1 MNSKRKAVSVGRL
14 ARQSRVA
21 FVRSSRRLLGTY
33 HRPGTA
39 PGTLE
44 YRVEPGEPPRLPAR
58 LTLYRYDAEAVHE
71 QVDAP
76 VGDCKPSAK
85 PGEVTWLQVQGAP
98 SPELMAELGLAFD
111 LHPLAMEDVMGHG
124 QRSKFEAYES
134 QYFVVLNKPRRDAE
148 GALHTSQTSFFLG
161 TGYVISFDESDGDT
175 FAPIRA
181 RLQSKRMFRERGADY
196 LFYSLLDV
204 VIDEGFPLLEDFGER
219 MDVLE
224 ADVLEAPTRELRN
237 QIHYMKQEL
246 VEMRR
251 AWWPQRDV
259 INTLLRDGENMI
271 NENTRLYLRD
281 TYDHCARIIDLVE
294 MYREMASSLLDTY
307 LSSVSQRMN
316 DIMKV
321 LTIIATIFMPLTFV
335 VGIYGMNF
343 DTASPWNM
351 PELHWR
357 FGYFYALGVMLVI
370 AVAMLAYFRRK
381 RWL

>member
-1 MNSKRKAVSVGRL
+1 M
-14 ARQSRVA
+14 A

-44 YRVEPGEPPRLPAR
+44 YRAEPGAPPQPPAR
-58 LTLYRYDAEAVHE
+58 LGLYRYDAEGVRE
-71 QVDAP
+71 QIDVP
-76 VGDCKPSAK
+76 VESCKPSGK
-85 PGEVTWLQVQGAP
+85 PGEITWLQVQGVP

-124 QRSKFEAYES
+124 QRTKFEAYEN
-134 QYFVVLNKPRRDAE
+134 QYFVVLNKPCRDEE
-148 GALHTSQTSFFLG
+148 GALQTWQASFFLG
-161 TGYVISFDESDGDT
+161 GGYVISFDESGSDA

-204 VIDEGFPLLEDFGER
+204 VIDEGFPLLEDFGGR
-219 MDVLE
+219 MDTLEEAVLE
-224 ADVLEAPTRELRN
+224 TPTRELRN

-246 VEMRR
+246 VDLRR

-259 INTLLRDGENMI
+259 INTLLRDGEDMI
-271 NENTRLYLRD
+271 SENTRLYLRD

-316 DIMKV
+316 DVMKV
-321 LTIIATIFMPLTFV
+321 LTVFATIFLPLTF
-335 VGIYGMNF
+335 ITSLYGMNF

-357 FGYFYALGVMLVI
+357 FGYFYALGIM
-370 AVAMLAYFRRK
+370 AVAVLGMLAYFRHK

>member
-1 MNSKRKAVSVGRL
+1 MKRKRKGASVGRL

-44 YRVEPGEPPRLPAR
+44 YREEPGAPPRPPAR
-58 LTLYRYDAEAVHE
+58 LNLYRYSAEEVRE
-71 QVDAP
+71 QADVP
-76 VGDCKPSAK
+76 VAECKPSDV

-98 SPELMAELGLAFD
+98 SPELMAGLGLAFD
-111 LHPLAMEDVMGHG
+111 LHPLAMEDVMGRG
-124 QRSKFEAYES
+124 QRSKFEAYEN
-134 QYFVVLNKPRRDAE
+134 QYFVVLNKPLRDE
-148 GALHTSQTSFFLG
+148 TGALHTWQASFFLG
-161 TGYVISFDESDGDT
+161 ANYVISFSEHDEDT
-175 FAPIRA
+175 FLPIST
-181 RLQSKRMFRERGADY
+181 RLQGKRMFRERGADY
-196 LFYSLLDV
+196 LFYSLIDV

-219 MDVLE
+219 MDTLEEAVLE
-224 ADVLEAPTRELRN
+224 EPTRELRN
-237 QIHYMKQEL
+237 EIHYMKREL
-246 VEMRR
+246 VDLRR

-259 INTLLRDGENMI
+259 INTLLRDGEHMI
-271 NENTRLYLRD
+271 SENTRLYLRD

-316 DIMKV
+316 DVMKV
-321 LTIIATIFMPLTFV
+321 LTVFATIFLPLTFIT
-335 VGIYGMNF
+335 GLYGMNF

-357 FGYFYALGVMLVI
+357 FGYFYALGVMVI
-370 AVAMLAYFRRK
+370 AVLGMLAYFRRK

>member
-1 MNSKRKAVSVGRL
+1 M
-14 ARQSRVA
+14 
-21 FVRSSRRLLGTY
+21 LGTY

-44 YRVEPGEPPRLPAR
+44 YRTQPGEPPRPPAR
-58 LTLYRYDAEAVHE
+58 LTLYRFDAEGVDE
-71 QVDAP
+71 QVDVA
-76 VGDCKPSAK
+76 VADCKPSGK
-85 PGEVTWLQVQGAP
+85 PGEATWLHVQGAP
-98 SPELMAELGLAFD
+98 SPELMASLGLAFD
-111 LHPLAMEDVMGHG
+111 LHPLAMEDVMGRG
-124 QRSKFEAYES
+124 QRSKFEAYEN
-134 QYFVVLNKPRRDAE
+134 QYFVVLNKPGRDAE
-148 GALHTSQTSFFLG
+148 GALHSRQASFFLG
-161 TGYVISFDESDGDT
+161 ADYVISFDETDGDT

-219 MDVLE
+219 MDTLEEAVLE
-224 ADVLEAPTRELRN
+224 SPTRELRN

-246 VEMRR
+246 VELRR

-259 INTLLRDGENMI
+259 INTLLRDGEHMI

-316 DIMKV
+316 DVMKV
-321 LTIIATIFMPLTFV
+321 LTVFATIFLPLTFIT
-335 VGIYGMNF
+335 GLYGMNF

-357 FGYFYALGVMLVI
+357 FGYFYALGVM
-370 AVAMLAYFRRK
+370 AVAVLGMLAYFHRK